1 MGKTVR
7 NTRKVNPRR
16 KVKQTTQLKTVIKK
30 KEKEEIEP
38 IDKDE
43 NLVLNKNLEISEED
57 LLLFQ
62 SLESSY
68 KPQSSKK
75 NSSIHKQIIK
85 NNQNE
90 LLADPAKDPKVK
102 AVYNRIG
109 EILSSYTSGK
119 LPRSIHI
126 LPSLQNWKSLLNLT
140 NVENWTPH
148 AFYEI
153 TRIFVSKTES
163 DRTIDFYKEY
173 LLPRVLLDIREKK
186 KLNYHLFRALQKGLY
201 RPASWFRGILF
212 TFAEENNTTLKQAQI
227 IASVIMKT
235 SIPNSHASTAIY
247 WLTDRQYNGPN
258 NIIIKIMIEKKF
270 SLPKVVIDKLSKWF
284 LGFKEYKG
292 ILPVLWYQTLLSFSK
307 LYRKHFDTHTVNLLR
322 KLVKD
327 KRHKMTGEI
336 LIYLKDNN

>member
-7 NTRKVNPRR
+7 NNRKTNPRR
-16 KVKQTTQLKTVIKK
+16 KVKQMASKPVVKK
-30 KEKEEIEP
+30 REKEEIEP

-43 NLVLNKNLEISEED
+43 NIVLNKNLEISEED

-68 KPQSSKK
+68 RPQLPKK

-85 NNQNE
+85 NEKQE
-90 LLADPAKDPKVK
+90 LLSDPSKDPKVK

-109 EILSSYTSGK
+109 EILSKYTSGK

-126 LPSLQNWKSLLNLT
+126 LPSLQNWKSLLELT
-140 NVENWTPH
+140 NVENWSPH
-148 AFYEI
+148 SFYEI

-163 DRTIDFYKEY
+163 DRTIDFYKDY
-173 LLPRVLLDIREKK
+173 LLPRVLKDIREKK

-212 TFAEENNTTLKQAQI
+212 SFAEKNDNTLKQSQI

-247 WLTDRQYNGPN
+247 WMTDKQYNGPN
-258 NIIIKIMIEKKF
+258 NIIIKILIEKKF
-270 SLPKVVIDKLSKWF
+270 SLPKVVIDKISNWF
-284 LGFKEYKG
+284 LTFKEFKN
-292 ILPVLWYQTLLSFSK
+292 ILPVLWYQTLLSFCK
-307 LYRKHFDTHTVNLLR
+307 LYRKHLDNNTIQLLR
-322 KLVKD
+322 KLIKE
-327 KRHKMTGEI
+327 KKHIMTKEI
-336 LIYLKDNN
+336 LIFLNDN